1 MDKEFEKKI
10 RLCKEKIQARNPEN
24 LEMVT
29 ADIHESFMHYM
40 RILTRRIRKEPFCEV
55 ERHQDE
61 VANRRSI
68 KKFL

>member
-40 RILTRRIRKEPFCEV
+40 RWLTRRIREEPL
-55 ERHQDE
+55 RQNQGQQDQ
-61 VANRRSI
+61 VADSGGAEEYC
-68 KKFL
+68 

>member
-40 RILTRRIRKEPFCEV
+40 RFLKRRVWEKPVNKI
-55 ERHQDE
+55 ERPEDSI
-61 VANRRSI
+61 ANSRGDS
-68 KKFL
+68 KFS